1 MCWFHTSLGQF
12 FISLLSLC
20 CKAFFKDF
28 VSPSWFPNVSAKSSA
43 LSSWKEKKILQNL
56 QINLQTFSNIQLK
69 LKGRNNS
76 FLQYIYTSFTQKVL
90 TVAELSSYSNLNKIF
105 SEPFSEPFLVLFKS
119 LLSRLLSLHVLGL
132 LLGSG
137 ESLGLDSP

>member
-1 MCWFHTSLGQF
+1 MCWFHTSLRQV

-56 QINLQTFSNIQLK
+56 QINLHTFSNIQLK
-69 LKGRNNS
+69 LKAEIIHS
-76 FLQYIYTSFTQKVL
+76 YSTSFTQKVL